1 MGNNSSKWDSV
12 DPMKSRT
19 TKQLKELKAFWEARI
34 TEHDRIA
41 REQLWL
47 INAEIA
53 VRIGIKRKT

>member
-12 DPMKSRT
+12 DHMKSRT